1 LPIVPIKDIDEAIAY
16 VNDNDHPLVLYV
28 FSKDNTFKQKGTI
41 TTSSLPTDP
50 LIFVTSSVFKNTQS
64 GAAVANEVVL
74 HPGGMSF
81 FPFSIRDLL
90 N

>member
-1 LPIVPIKDIDEAIAY
+1 
-16 VNDNDHPLVLYV
+16 LYV

-64 GAAVANEVVL
+64 GAAVANEVVI

-81 FPFSIRDLL
+81 FLL
-90 N
+90 NQGPA